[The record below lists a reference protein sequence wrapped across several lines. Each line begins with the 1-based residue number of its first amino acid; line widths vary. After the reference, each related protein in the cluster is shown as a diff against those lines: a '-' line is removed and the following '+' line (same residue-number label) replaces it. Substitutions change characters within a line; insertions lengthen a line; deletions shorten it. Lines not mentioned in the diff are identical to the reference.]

1 MSAQEVAQLVR
12 PSFGERRYPIPDEA
26 LDDRLG
32 WIGTSG
38 SGKTY
43 NASAG
48 VERLLDSG
56 ARVVIVDPLGVW
68 WGLRLNADGS
78 PSKHSVVIFGG
89 DHGDLPLNEGAGAL
103 IGETVASIGESC
115 IVDLSALTTKSSE
128 RRFMLA
134 FLDAVYRHTDPRKVD
149 PYHIVFDEAD
159 LWAPQKSSE
168 PMLQARMEEI
178 VRRGRIRGFIPW
190 LITQRPAV
198 LSKDVL
204 SQVDGLVAFKLTA
217 SQDRKAIGDWVKAQA
232 DEGQWSVIDAS
243 LPTMQRGQGL
253 VWVPARG
260 ILDTATFP
268 PKRTFDSSRTPQR
281 GERVER
287 RELKRLDLEKL
298 KDRLVS
304 IEEEAK
310 ANDPKELKVE
320 IARLKREL
328 AKVEKVKAAP
338 PQIVHANAEEI
349 EAAREEGRSEGFSEA
364 LRRAQDAIAGLR
376 VGELLP
382 PTLQKRSAG
391 SVARP
396 SLAQLVERAPAPT
409 GGPGQRILN
418 ALAWWKVLGH
428 ERPLNEQV
436 AFIAG
441 YTHGS
446 GGYNNPRGG
455 LKSAGLVDYPEPG
468 RVSLTEAGEA
478 QAETPDAP
486 PTGEEL
492 RRRVLSKLA
501 GPQQRILSVLIDAYP
516 ESVSNEECA
525 AKAGY
530 SHGSG
535 GYNNP
540 RGNLKTLNI
549 IGYPSPG
556 YVRAQDWLFP

>member
-1 MSAQEVAQLVR
+1 MMLAKLA
-12 PSFGERRYPIPDEA
+12 YPIPIEA
-26 LDDRLG
+26 LDDRLA

-43 NASAG
+43 NASGG
-48 VERLLDSG
+48 VEQLLATG
-56 ARVVIVDPLGVW
+56 ARCVIVDPLGVW
-68 WGLRLNADGS
+68 WGLRLKADGS
-78 PSKHSVVIFGG
+78 PSPHKVIIFGG
-89 DHGDLPLNEGAGAL
+89 EHGDMPLNENAGAL
-103 IGETVASIGESC
+103 LGETVATIGESC
-115 IVDLSALTTKSSE
+115 IVDLSKLPTKAAE

-134 FLDAVYRHTDPRKVD
+134 FLDAIYRSTDPRKTD

-168 PMLQARMEEI
+168 PMLQSRMEEI

-204 SQVDGLVAFKLTA
+204 SQADGLVTFKLTA

-232 DEGQWSVIDAS
+232 DEGQWAALDAA
-243 LPTMQRGQGL
+243 LPTMQQGQSI

-260 ILDTATFP
+260 ILDTYQFP
-268 PKRTFDSSRTPQR
+268 QKATFDSSRTPTR
-281 GERVER
+281 GERTER
-287 RELKRLDLEKL
+287 RDLKPLNLEAL
-298 KDRLVS
+298 KGRLVAL
-304 IEEEAK
+304 EEEQK
-310 ANDPKELKVE
+310 ANDPKALKTEV
-320 IARLKREL
+320 ARLTREL
-328 AKVEKVKAAP
+328 AKAEKAKAAP
-338 PQIVHANAEEI
+338 PPPEIVHANADEI
-349 EAAREEGRSEGFSEA
+349 EKARAEGYA
-364 LRRAQDAIAGLR
+364 AGLQAAAQAISALGGGK
-376 VGELLP
+376 V
-382 PTLQKRSAG
+382 RSKAPAA
-391 SVARP
+391 SVAPPVAVVR
-396 SLAQLVERAPAPT
+396 EPAPT

-418 ALAWWKVLGH
+418 ALAWWKALGH
-428 ERPLNEQV
+428 DRPLNEQV
-436 AFIAG
+436 SFIAG

-446 GGYNNPRGG
+446 GGYNNPRGS

-468 RVSLTEAGEA
+468 RVALTEAGEA

-516 ESVSNEECA
+516 EAVSNEECA
-525 AKAGY
+525 AKACY
-530 SHGSG
+530 THGSG

-549 IGYPSPG
+549 IGYPTPG